1 MSADLILSLLLICVG
16 FQQPQAQPQQ
26 EAAQQPPPYVEQGQR
41 QFNFYPGGKLEI
53 TLGVPGSLKIIGW
66 KRGSVLVET
75 ERIIR
80 GLTEDQAKVLATQF
94 PLQLR
99 WTQTTGTIRVAGPPP
114 TAADT
119 ESNLTLYVPKDR
131 TDMKIQMLKGNLVIG
146 AVNGWIEATLQEG
159 SIETASLSGYFS
171 ATTKLGDLKVNMAG
185 KRWDGYG
192 FTAVTQKGTVDLQ
205 LPEEYSVALQLE
217 TRSGELTVDYPE
229 QLVDGESVPLQA
241 VVKKNART
249 LSATVGAGGAPL
261 KVMTMSGDVHL
272 VRSQAPDEKARDVP
286 RGTPEGQSPERP

>member
-1 MSADLILSLLLICVG
+1 MSAGLILSLLLISAG
-16 FQQPQAQPQQ
+16 FQEPQAQPKQ
-26 EAAQQPPPYVEQGQR
+26 EASPQAPPYVENGQR
-41 QFNFYPGGKLEI
+41 QFNFYPGGKLEV

-80 GLTEDQAKVLATQF
+80 GLAEDQAKVLATQF

-114 TAADT
+114 SVADT
-119 ESNLTLYVPKDR
+119 ETNLTLYVPKDR
-131 TDMKIQMLKGNLVIG
+131 TDMKIQMLKGNLTIG
-146 AVNGWIEATLQEG
+146 AVSGWMEATLQEG
-159 SIETASLSGYFS
+159 SIETASLSGYIS
-171 ATTKLGDLKVNMAG
+171 VTTKLGDLKVEMAG

-192 FTAVTQKGTVDLQ
+192 FTAVTQKGTVDLRI
-205 LPEEYSVALQLE
+205 PEEYSAALQLE

-261 KVMTMSGDVHL
+261 KLMTMAGDVHL
-272 VRSQAPDEKARDVP
+272 VRSQAPEDKAKDVP
-286 RGTPEGQSPERP
+286 QGTQDGKSPERP